1 MATTGRAGRLCGYVA
16 LLWLALASAWPL
28 PARAQDGDARRDAE
42 IAELRQT
49 VNQLLQRI
57 EVLEAERAPVP
68 AAPVAA
74 AAASTQASPP
84 MPPAPMAVVPVASL
98 ATLDVE
104 PSPLP
109 AHDTFDEDD
118 QSGARVDNEAPPGD
132 ALAGF
137 FQIPG
142 SETWLRL
149 SGYAKLDAMVDSDD
163 AGNSDQFIP
172 SSIPVGDQR
181 GKSQFNLHARQTRF
195 TLEARRQTSAG
206 QLRFFLQNDF
216 FGSGGSY
223 GYRLR
228 HAWGQLGNT
237 YVGFGWSAFMDL
249 DSGVDTLDFGGPGA
263 APAARLASIRQYFP
277 LAHGNQLILA
287 AEHQSP
293 DIRLDDPDARTR
305 TAAPDLVLAAR
316 HEAEWGNMQLAGLLR
331 YLSYDARDRSD
342 STMAG
347 GAALTGSWGAQRG
360 DYLVYG
366 VVGGQGIAGYVGDL
380 GGLDLDA
387 VVEPGGDLQA
397 LREWGGWLGYTH
409 LWNGRWRSTLTY
421 GRLYLERDAVLDPTA
436 FRRSDYAAANL
447 VWAPAPS
454 WSWGLELLYGKLQQQ
469 DGEDGEVMRL
479 QTSLKYDFIR

>member
-1 MATTGRAGRLCGYVA
+1 MPFA
-16 LLWLALASAWPL
+16 
-28 PARAQDGDARRDAE
+28 AQAQRTDAQRDVE
-42 IAELRQT
+42 IAQLKQT
-49 VNQLLQRI
+49 VNQLMQRI
-57 EVLEAERAPVP
+57 DVLESERAQAP
-68 AAPVAA
+68 AAAPAAAAVGTGATPATTTAPAPPPAVAVAPVA
-74 AAASTQASPP
+74 SITT
-84 MPPAPMAVVPVASL
+84 VG
-98 ATLDVE
+98 VE

-109 AHDTFDEDD
+109 VHDSMDEDD

-132 ALAGF
+132 TLAGF

-142 SETWLRL
+142 TETWLRL
-149 SGYAKLDAMVDSDD
+149 SGYAKLDAMDDSDD
-163 AGNSDQFIP
+163 AGDSDQFIT
-172 SSIPVGDQR
+172 SAIPVGEQR
-181 GKSQFNLHARQTRF
+181 GDTLFNMHARQTRL
-195 TLEARRQTSAG
+195 TLEARRETSAG

-249 DSGVDTLDFGGPGA
+249 DSGADTLDFAGPGA
-263 APAARLASIRQYFP
+263 VPLARLASVRQYFP
-277 LAHGNQLILA
+277 LSHGNQLILA

-293 DIRLDDPDARTR
+293 DIRLDDPDSRARTS
-305 TAAPDLVLAAR
+305 APDLVLAAR
-316 HEAEWGNMQLAGLLR
+316 HEADWGNVQLAGLLR
-331 YLSYDARDRSD
+331 YLSYDAANRSD

-397 LREWGGWLGYTH
+397 LQEWGGWIGYTH
-409 LWNGRWRSTLTY
+409 LWNGSWRSTLTY

-436 FRRSDYAAANL
+436 FRRSDYAAAN
-447 VWAPAPS
+447 VIWSPAPS

-469 DGEDGEVMRL
+469 DGQDGDAMRL